1 MRNLAVVEAAEAR
14 FGPGLNVITGET
26 GAGKSVLMGALH
38 LVLGERADRSAIR
51 TGADEAAVSA
61 VYELADTAAVD
72 ALLREAEIPP
82 CEEGTLII
90 RRAILANGN
99 GRIRVND
106 ATATA
111 ALLRR
116 LAPLLTDIHGPTD
129 NLSLLDAGFQLRLLS
144 AYAGAERE
152 TARYAERWEALQ
164 TLKARLR
171 EAEGEPGER
180 RAETERLAEAIE
192 DIRAVNP
199 TEDDG
204 VPLLERHKA
213 AANAGEILS
222 IGNALTERLSDGEG
236 ALTEQLMEVH
246 RALRALGG
254 LLPEAEAWGEEL
266 TAAQVALQ
274 ELAKSISVRL
284 SQIEADPEGLER
296 LEARLGQIQRLRR
309 KYGPTLADVL
319 VYWEKA
325 QARLAELNTLEGDL
339 QALRGQIAEAE
350 DALRAAGLAL
360 RGKRATAAPRLSA
373 AITAELRELGFAR
386 ASFPIALEPCEPGPT
401 GMDRAVFSFEPNPGE
416 AARPLADIASSGE
429 IARVMLAVKVILARH
444 DGTPTLVFDEIDAN
458 VGGETGRRV
467 GEKLRRLAEATQVL
481 CITHQPQA
489 AVHGQTH
496 FRVSKSV
503 EGGRT
508 VTRIERLAPEARAD
522 ELARMLGGGEAAR
535 RHAEALLA
543 EARPTHEEPAP

>member
-1 MRNLAVVEAAEAR
+1 MARLAVRNLAVVEAAEAR

-72 ALLREAEIPP
+72 AILRESEIPP

-106 ATATA
+106 APATA

-171 EAEGEPGER
+171 EDEGEPGER
-180 RAETERLAEAIE
+180 RAEAERLAEAIE

-204 VPLLERHKA
+204 EPLLERHKA

-266 TAAQVALQ
+266 TAAAT
-274 ELAKSISVRL
+274 A
-284 SQIEADPEGLER
+284 
-296 LEARLGQIQRLRR
+296 EAREITLNAEREAKKRLQSAKDELKDAIAAYGRQI
-309 KYGPTLADVL
+309 K
-319 VYWEKA
+319 
-325 QARLAELNTLEGDL
+325 
-339 QALRGQIAEAE
+339 AEAE
-350 DALRAAGLAL
+350 AYGEGILASGAALGDASIKAAGL
-360 RGKRATAAPRLSA
+360 KK
-373 AITAELRELGFAR
+373 AE
-386 ASFPIALEPCEPGPT
+386 
-401 GMDRAVFSFEPNPGE
+401 
-416 AARPLADIASSGE
+416 DI
-429 IARVMLAVKVILARH
+429 V
-444 DGTPTLVFDEIDAN
+444 
-458 VGGETGRRV
+458 
-467 GEKLRRLAEATQVL
+467 AEAYL
-481 CITHQPQA
+481 KK
-489 AVHGQTH
+489 HGC
-496 FRVSKSV
+496 R
-503 EGGRT
+503 
-508 VTRIERLAPEARAD
+508 
-522 ELARMLGGGEAAR
+522 
-535 RHAEALLA
+535 
-543 EARPTHEEPAP
+543 